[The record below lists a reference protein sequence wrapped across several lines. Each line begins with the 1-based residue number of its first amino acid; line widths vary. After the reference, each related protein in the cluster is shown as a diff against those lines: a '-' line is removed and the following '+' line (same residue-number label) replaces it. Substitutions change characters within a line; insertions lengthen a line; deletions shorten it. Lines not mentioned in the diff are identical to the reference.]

1 MESLKSLVSVA
12 RRVLQCL
19 REEIQVKVQG
29 NDANANVKKTL
40 KRLRKFKIFR
50 EEGD

>member
-12 RRVLQCL
+12 RRVL

-50 EEGD
+50 EKGD